1 MKRLRYLDPLVLL
14 RHVPV
19 FLERSKAEET
29 RQHIKTFRIILDV
42 AWFCEE
48 MFKSESYILYCS

>member
-29 RQHIKTFRIILDV
+29 RQRIKTFRILDM
-42 AWFCEE
+42 AWFCKE
-48 MFKSESYILYCS
+48 MFKSDSYILYCS